1 MTKKLIGLLV
11 ISLFIIACGSNQ
23 NQTQEE
29 AVEIPVLLVDD
40 FDAEAENY
48 VGEEVTIEGT
58 VAHVCKHGGKRMFV
72 FDKDDDVRIKV
83 TVNDNMPSFDVELEG
98 SDVIVTGIVDQLK
111 IDEDYLVE
119 WEAELADAA
128 NEEAEED
135 HGEEIEGEGKGH
147 GEGEGLG
154 DGHGEGEGE
163 GEGSHSGQGEKADQ
177 GEHVD
182 AYEMIAEYR
191 AQIAESDKDY
201 IAFYSIICN
210 EFKEKKSE

>member
-29 AVEIPVLLVDD
+29 TAEIPVILVDD

-48 VGEEVTIEGT
+48 VGAEVTIEGT

-72 FDKDDDVRIKV
+72 FDKDDDVRVKV

-119 WEAELADAA
+119 WEAELAEAA
-128 NEEAEED
+128 IEEEED
-135 HGEEIEGEGKGH
+135 DHGVEVEGK
-147 GEGEGLG
+147 GLG
-154 DGHGEGEGE
+154 DGHGEGEGEGE

-182 AYEMIAEYR
+182 AYEMIAQYR
-191 AQIAESDKDY
+191 TQIAESDKDY

>member
-1 MTKKLIGLLV
+1 MAKKLIGLFI

-23 NQTQEE
+23 TKTQDET
-29 AVEIPVLLVDD
+29 VEVPVLLVDD
-40 FDAEAENY
+40 FDMEADNY
-48 VGEEVTIEGT
+48 VGEVVTIEGT

-72 FDKDDDVRIKV
+72 FDKNDDVRVKV

-98 SDVIVTGIVDQLK
+98 SDVVVTGIVDQLK

-119 WEAELADAA
+119 WEAELAEAELEA
-128 NEEAEED
+128 EEAE
-135 HGEEIEGEGKGH
+135 GEHVEGGDEGHEH
-147 GEGEGLG
+147 GEGE
-154 DGHGEGEGE
+154 HGEGEHE
-163 GEGSHSGQGEKADQ
+163 GDGSHSGQGEKADQ

-182 AYEMIAEYR
+182 ATEMIAEYR
-191 AQIAESDKDY
+191 AQIAESDKGY